1 MMFTSREKHEHKNTG
16 EKLAERSG
24 HLVRQMVQAALF
36 LALGLVL
43 PFFIGQIPQIGK
55 MLLPMHIPV
64 LLCGM
69 VCGSGYGLIVGFI
82 CPLLRSV
89 LFGMPALHPQAV
101 AMAFELATYGFV
113 SGFLYSRSR
122 WQCVLAVEKCLIAA
136 MIAGRIV
143 WGVVMYA
150 LMAAIG
156 SQFTLQMFLAGAFL
170 QAVPGIILQ
179 LILIPACMY
188 ALNRAG
194 LVPFHR
200 NHAVRGAE
208 SAAETHSG
216 N

>member
-1 MMFTSREKHEHKNTG
+1 MKTTG
-16 EKLAERSG
+16 ENSKMKKSHTARSESSGQMVHKL
-24 HLVRQMVQAALF
+24 VQAALF

-89 LFGMPALHPQAV
+89 LFGMPAIFPQAV

-150 LMAAIG
+150 LMAATG

-200 NHAVRGAE
+200 NHAVGGAE
-208 SAAETHSG
+208 PAAETHSG